1 MAELECFVDFSLAC
15 ARFLPALPDDH
26 PCRRVHGH
34 TFDVRVVLRGGL
46 DPARHWVVDFADV
59 ERIWRQRVHE
69 VLDHRL
75 LNDLPGLEHPTSE
88 RLVLWLRD
96 ALQPVLPA
104 LARFEVRES
113 GRYGVAL
120 DVALDVAPPAR

>member
-1 MAELECFVDFSLAC
+1 MATLDCFVDFSLAC

-34 TFDVRVVLRGGL
+34 TFDVRVILRGPL
-46 DPARHWVVDFADV
+46 DADRHWVVDFAEV
-59 ERIWRQRVHE
+59 ERVWRHRVHD

-88 RLVLWLRD
+88 RLALWLRE

-104 LARFEVRES
+104 LVRLEVRES
-113 GRYGVAL
+113 GRYGVGL
-120 DVALDVAPPAR
+120 DVTP